1 MVIYTGHETKLMMNS
16 TRPPFKRSHVEKTT
30 NTQILLLF
38 LLLLIISFIS
48 AVASQL
54 WSNKNSSRHWYIYF
68 DSDTSGFFSFGY
80 TFLTFFI
87 LYNNLIPISL
97 QVTLE
102 MVKFLQAYFINWDEE
117 MYDSES
123 NFWAVARTSNL
134 NEELGQIKYVFSDK
148 TGTLTC
154 NKMEFKRCSIA
165 GICYGAGNE
174 QEFNSYQLLRNLESH
189 ETSPVIDEFLTNI
202 ATCHTVIPE
211 KKQNGI

>member
-1 MVIYTGHETKLMMNS
+1 MNS
-16 TRPPFKRSHVEKTT
+16 TKPPFKRSHVEKTT

-48 AVASQL
+48 TVASLL
-54 WSNKNSSRHWYIYF
+54 WTNKNYSRHWYI
-68 DSDTSGFFSFGY
+68 SFEVGN
-80 TFLTFFI
+80 TGIKQFTLSFLTFFI

-154 NKMEFKRCSIA
+154 NKMDFKRCSIA
-165 GICYGAGNE
+165 GICYGAGN
-174 QEFNSYQLLRNLESH
+174 QLEFNSYQLLSNLSSH
-189 ETSPVIDEFLTNI
+189 ETGPVIDEFLTNI

-211 KKQNGI
+211 KKENG